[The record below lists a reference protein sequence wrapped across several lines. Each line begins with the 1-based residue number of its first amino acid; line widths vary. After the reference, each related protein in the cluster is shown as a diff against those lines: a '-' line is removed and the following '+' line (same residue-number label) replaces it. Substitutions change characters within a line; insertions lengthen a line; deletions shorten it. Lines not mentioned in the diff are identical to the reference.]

1 MSLVV
6 SINLAIRRCN
16 SGGNC
21 SRGIVNESSN
31 DGSGTDF
38 TSVGIGGSLMSWL
51 AKVMRRQCLL
61 RSLPETPLLAPP
73 EVVTLPPGL
82 RGLSLAERDSRV
94 FPSTVQ

>member
-1 MSLVV
+1 
-6 SINLAIRRCN
+6 
-16 SGGNC
+16 
-21 SRGIVNESSN
+21 
-31 DGSGTDF
+31 
-38 TSVGIGGSLMSWL
+38 MSWL